1 MKYTKLNGK
10 YAGFPRWR
18 FMMQFPR
25 NMLGRQ
31 AMFSRA
37 RDFTLALGPSLTWN
51 SELVNGSYYKL
62 NEHWHLDTKRH
73 RIYFADEGI
82 ITLILLK
89 QGTA

>member
-1 MKYTKLNGK
+1 MKYTKLNKK

-18 FMMQFPR
+18 FMVQFPR
-25 NMLGRQ
+25 NKLGRQ
-31 AMFSRA
+31 AMFRRSTVFRE
-37 RDFTLALGPSLTWN
+37 LLGPNLTWN

-89 QGTA
+89 QGAA